1 MLVILD
7 FDDTAA
13 VENVARLLLDRFGD
27 GAFSQIQAQYSQGK
41 LPFRDYQENA
51 FRSLPVDIPTLSA
64 YAADTAHLRPGFKE
78 TVEAARSAG
87 AEISIVSAGVDFYI
101 NPVLDRHG
109 YSDIPITSVGTGGYR
124 GKAASIGYTYPAYR
138 PDCVKEYAVCKCRV
152 FEAARLAGREV
163 VFVGDGMRSDAC
175 AAARATTVFARS
187 RLLDHCRANGI
198 PARPFED
205 LFPLAAHIERAASRG
220 TNSRRTNGRHPA

>member
-41 LPFRDYQENA
+41 LAFRDYQESA
-51 FRSLPVDIPTLSA
+51 FRSLPVDVPTLSA
-64 YAADTAHLRPGFKE
+64 YAADAAHLRPGFKE
-78 TVEAARSAG
+78 AVEAAKSVA
-87 AEISIVSAGVDFYI
+87 AEISIVSAGIDFYI
-101 NPVLDRHG
+101 KPVLDRHG
-109 YSDIPITSVGTGGYR
+109 YSDIPVTSVGTGGYR
-124 GKAASIGYTYPAYR
+124 GQATAIQYKYPPLRAGC
-138 PDCVKEYAVCKCRV
+138 PTEYAVCKCRV

-163 VFVGDGMRSDAC
+163 VFAGDGMRSDAC
-175 AAARATTVFARS
+175 AAARASTVFARS

-205 LFPLAAHIERAASRG
+205 LYPIAAHIEGAA
-220 TNSRRTNGRHPA
+220 RRKTNGKMPA

>member
-41 LPFRDYQENA
+41 LPFRDYQESA
-51 FRSLPVDIPTLSA
+51 FRSLPVDVPTLSA
-64 YAADTAHLRPGFKE
+64 YAADAAHLRPGFKE
-78 TVEAARSAG
+78 AVEAAKFAG
-87 AEISIVSAGVDFYI
+87 AEISIVSAGLDFYI
-101 NPVLDRHG
+101 KPVLDRYG
-109 YSDIPITSVGTGGYR
+109 YSGVPVTSVGTGGYR
-124 GKAASIGYTYPAYR
+124 GHATAIQYTYPPLR
-138 PDCVKEYAVCKCRV
+138 PDCPTEYAVCKCRV

-175 AAARATTVFARS
+175 AAARASTVFARS

-198 PARPFED
+198 PAQPFDD
-205 LFPLAAHIERAASRG
+205 LYPLAAHIGRAA
-220 TNSRRTNGRHPA
+220 RRKTNGRGPA